1 MWSGRSLKRRRAGI
15 SSNIAIQTKVGDGS
29 ALALSTGLIIYRVF
43 IACPRRSSRPLTV
56 FRLGGG
62 QLYPGLS
69 NQLRSLGSN

>member
-1 MWSGRSLKRRRAGI
+1 MDAELEEATSP
-15 SSNIAIQTKVGDGS
+15 KVRDGS
-29 ALALSTGLIIYRVF
+29 ALGLALSTGLIIHRIF
-43 IACPRRSSRPLTV
+43 IAYPRRSSRPLTV